1 MSPTTRR
8 AQAIPA
14 GSPGHCIHSLPEDS
28 PAHES
33 RFCHASA
40 SRRSAAAARR
50 NRAGR
55 SLGCE
60 ATLTQGAM
68 PTQSPCERSVELLV
82 CSRSGGAAKSP
93 GHSLSGSSESRHGN
107 SLCAKVSQ
115 GRRGP
120 SQTFLVAV
128 VHSRFARENRPP
140 ASHATP
146 RAAGVGLV
154 RSFVRGHTHTPPHS
168 PTHTHTQ
175 IDRHPR
181 TARPARTE
189 KPRTPEQFRCLV
201 ISEQPA
207 PNS

>member
-60 ATLTQGAM
+60 ATLTHRV
-68 PTQSPCERSVELLV
+68 PCQ
-82 CSRSGGAAKSP
+82 P
-93 GHSLSGSSESRHGN
+93 SRH
-107 SLCAKVSQ
+107 AKEASSFSYALEAAARQNLQ
-115 GRRGP
+115 GIH
-120 SQTFLVAV
+120 LV
-128 VHSRFARENRPP
+128 
-140 ASHATP
+140 
-146 RAAGVGLV
+146 G
-154 RSFVRGHTHTPPHS
+154 
-168 PTHTHTQ
+168 
-175 IDRHPR
+175 
-181 TARPARTE
+181 
-189 KPRTPEQFRCLV
+189 
-201 ISEQPA
+201 A
-207 PNS
+207 PNPDTATRVVPKFLKADGVHRIHS